1 MKIEINDDNWTID
14 FVKDNKDKIFVF
26 TDNNLRIGKVGQ
38 SIIRDLPNTKGIRTK
53 KGPSD
58 KPVAFYSDSE
68 FEQNI
73 YNIREDIL
81 DLKSELLNGKKV
93 VFSKNGYGVGTS
105 QIEKVAPRTF
115 FKFCQLLIGHF
126 GFDNIT
132 GTLRRRVPGYDEIM
146 AGTYISL
153 DNKKFESNVLT
164 PVNNSYFKKEYLA
177 TNLNTL
183 YDLVTK
189 GKKLAFT
196 YPINHNL
203 GDIVIFSV
211 KNSNKYL
218 VCRVVDSYNY
228 KDISSKMWSL
238 FEGYESSYIDT
249 LQLANNGQNLY
260 QNHID
265 FICTLDEE
273 GKMEFN
279 QQLFGDQKMQKP
291 KETKVVGQTLTNPVD
306 VIIPEGFKKLL
317 KKNNL
322 EGEIVKFP
330 DSEKDYKVFKR
341 EKYQVQVEDTFYAIE
356 YIKYPIWDSIKIL
369 LTSKNSFL

>member
-14 FVKDNKDKIFVF
+14 FVKDSKDKIFVF

-38 SIIRDLPNTKGIRTK
+38 AIIRDLPNTKGIRTK

-73 YNIREDIL
+73 HNIREDIL

-93 VFSKNGYGVGTS
+93 IFSKNGYGVGIS
-105 QIEKVAPRTF
+105 QLEKVAPRTF
-115 FKFCQLLIGHF
+115 FKFCQLLVGHF

-153 DNKKFESNVLT
+153 DNTKFESNVLT

-249 LQLANNGQNLY
+249 LQLASGGQNLY

-279 QQLFGDQKMQKP
+279 QELFGNQKMQKP
-291 KETKVVGQTLTNPVD
+291 KETKVVGQTITNPVD
-306 VIIPEGFKKLL
+306 VIISEGFKKLL

-330 DSEKDYKVFKR
+330 DSEKNYKVFKK
-341 EKYQVQVEDTFYAIE
+341 EKYQVKVEDTFYAIE
-356 YIKYPIWDSIKIL
+356 YTKYPIWDSIKIL
-369 LTSKNSFL
+369 LTSKNTFL

>member
-1 MKIEINDDNWTID
+1 
-14 FVKDNKDKIFVF
+14 
-26 TDNNLRIGKVGQ
+26 
-38 SIIRDLPNTKGIRTK
+38 
-53 KGPSD
+53 
-58 KPVAFYSDSE
+58 
-68 FEQNI
+68 
-73 YNIREDIL
+73 
-81 DLKSELLNGKKV
+81 
-93 VFSKNGYGVGTS
+93 
-105 QIEKVAPRTF
+105 
-115 FKFCQLLIGHF
+115 
-126 GFDNIT
+126 
-132 GTLRRRVPGYDEIM
+132 
-146 AGTYISL
+146 
-153 DNKKFESNVLT
+153 
-164 PVNNSYFKKEYLA
+164 
-177 TNLNTL
+177 
-183 YDLVTK
+183 
-189 GKKLAFT
+189 
-196 YPINHNL
+196 
-203 GDIVIFSV
+203 
-211 KNSNKYL
+211 
-218 VCRVVDSYNY
+218 
-228 KDISSKMWSL
+228 MWSL

-279 QQLFGDQKMQKP
+279 QELFGDQKMQKP

>member
-1 MKIEINDDNWTID
+1 
-14 FVKDNKDKIFVF
+14 
-26 TDNNLRIGKVGQ
+26 
-38 SIIRDLPNTKGIRTK
+38 
-53 KGPSD
+53 
-58 KPVAFYSDSE
+58 
-68 FEQNI
+68 
-73 YNIREDIL
+73 
-81 DLKSELLNGKKV
+81 
-93 VFSKNGYGVGTS
+93 
-105 QIEKVAPRTF
+105 
-115 FKFCQLLIGHF
+115 
-126 GFDNIT
+126 
-132 GTLRRRVPGYDEIM
+132 
-146 AGTYISL
+146 
-153 DNKKFESNVLT
+153 
-164 PVNNSYFKKEYLA
+164 
-177 TNLNTL
+177 L

-279 QQLFGDQKMQKP
+279 QELFGDQKMQKP

-356 YIKYPIWDSIKIL
+356 YIIYPIWDSIKIL